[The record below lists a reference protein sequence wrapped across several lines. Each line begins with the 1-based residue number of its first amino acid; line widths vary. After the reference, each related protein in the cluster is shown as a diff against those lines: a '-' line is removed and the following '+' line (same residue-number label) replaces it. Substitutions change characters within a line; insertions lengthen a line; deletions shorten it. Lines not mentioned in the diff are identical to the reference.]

1 MKNDTSAVTVRPL
14 PPLPPPHVQTH
25 PRSGNT
31 GLRTHA
37 VKYAE
42 KPWLHMHIP
51 HYGLTVSSQY
61 LNKANTDGQMEEGD
75 GTEAR

>member
-1 MKNDTSAVTVRPL
+1 
-14 PPLPPPHVQTH
+14 
-25 PRSGNT
+25 
-31 GLRTHA
+31 
-37 VKYAE
+37 
-42 KPWLHMHIP
+42 MHIP